1 MRKTILMS
9 LFFTLLILLTGCGS
23 VLGNAA
29 AASST
34 PTIVPLPA
42 VTEIATEPPLASP
55 TPLPATSTPV
65 PSSPTPTATAVT
77 PTVVTVQSAGA
88 AVAETTSAVPSS
100 LTGTW
105 TFNFGVMTLTQQGM
119 RVEGTYQWYG
129 GADTGKIEGVVV
141 AGLNQFQGVWISDR
155 SPNSQ
160 SLLRWQLAE
169 DYNSFSGLSTGGST
183 SEQWCG
189 VRSGQALPAGCG
201 FSGVWQL
208 RFGNPPGVTGQV
220 TLAQTGGVVQGTY
233 SDSQGHTGEI
243 VTAAVSVSSITEVKL
258 TGTWRN
264 DQGEE
269 DAFEWR
275 LDLTT
280 GRTFQ
285 GRRDPGNSEWCGWR
299 EGTSEPEP
307 CGW

>member
-1 MRKTILMS
+1 MRKTILIS
-9 LFFTLLILLTGCGS
+9 LFFSLLILLTGCGS

-42 VTEIATEPPLASP
+42 VTEIAAELPLASP

-65 PSSPTPTATAVT
+65 PSSPTPTATAVP
-77 PTVVTVQSAGA
+77 PTDVAVQATEAVSA
-88 AVAETTSAVPSS
+88 EITSAVPSS
-100 LTGTW
+100 LTGAW
-105 TFNFGVMTLTQQGM
+105 DFTFGTMSLTQRDM
-119 RVEGTYQWYG
+119 KVEGAYQWYG
-129 GADTGKIEGVVV
+129 GADAGQIEGIVVTE
-141 AGLNQFQGVWISDR
+141 LNQFQGTWISDR

-160 SLLRWQLAE
+160 SLINWRVAN
-169 DYNSFSGLSTGGST
+169 DYNSFTGAAKGGTT

-189 VRSGQALPAGCG
+189 VRSGQSLPAGCG

-208 RFGNPPGVTGQV
+208 RFGNPPSVTGQA
-220 TLAQTGGVVQGTY
+220 TLVQTGQTVTGTY
-233 SDSQGHTGEI
+233 VDSHGHSGEI
-243 VTAAVSVSSITEVKL
+243 EGTITVQSITEMKL
-258 TGTWRN
+258 SGTWRN
-264 DQGEE
+264 DQGEQ
-269 DAFEWR
+269 DTFEWR

-280 GRTFQ
+280 GRIFQ

-299 EGTSEPEP
+299 EGASEPEP

>member
-42 VTEIATEPPLASP
+42 VTAT
-55 TPLPATSTPV
+55 ATSTPV
-65 PSSPTPTATAVT
+65 PSSPTPTATVIT
-77 PTVVTVQSAGA
+77 PTLVAVQSAGA
-88 AVAETTSAVPSS
+88 AVAKTTSAAPSS

-119 RVEGTYQWYG
+119 RVEGTYQWDG
-129 GADTGKIEGVVV
+129 GADTGKIEGIVV

-155 SPNSQ
+155 NPNSQ

-169 DYNSFSGLSTGGST
+169 DYNSFSGLSTGGSK

-189 VRSGQALPAGCG
+189 IRSGQPLPAGCG

-208 RFGNPPGVTGQV
+208 RFGNPPGVTGQA
-220 TLAQTGGVVQGTY
+220 TLIQTGPTVQGTY
-233 SDSQGHTGEI
+233 L
-243 VTAAVSVSSITEVKL
+243 VNV
-258 TGTWRN
+258 
-264 DQGEE
+264 
-269 DAFEWR
+269 
-275 LDLTT
+275 
-280 GRTFQ
+280 
-285 GRRDPGNSEWCGWR
+285 
-299 EGTSEPEP
+299 
-307 CGW
+307 